1 MTIFKKWEVFM
12 TTWIQKVSTSVSTSL
27 VLAMVAL
34 LLPQAGFAQESRMT
48 TEYNLQQN
56 GIGLHGY
63 DPVAVFPEGGG
74 QPQMGV
80 PQFSLNYEG
89 VTYMFASCEHME
101 MFKAAPQKY
110 EPTYGGWCAYAMASG
125 SKVDIQ
131 PTLFTIHGNRA
142 HYFVAARAKAN
153 FDRDVAGYEMRADS
167 NWKQI
172 SGEEPRQ

>member
-1 MTIFKKWEVFM
+1 MN
-12 TTWIQKVSTSVSTSL
+12 SL
-27 VLAMVAL
+27 VTRFL
-34 LLPQAGFAQESRMT
+34 LLSSVAALSLAAPQTVQAQDQAQAQATRATS
-48 TEYNLQQN
+48 EYNLAS

-74 QPQMGV
+74 KPMAGLA
-80 PQFSLNYEG
+80 QFSLAYNG
-89 VTYMFASCEHME
+89 VTYMFANCENRE
-101 MFKAAPQKY
+101 MFKTAPQKY
-110 EPTYGGWCAYAMASG
+110 EPSYGGWCAYAMASG

-153 FDRDVAGYEMRADS
+153 FDSEVDVYETRADA

-172 SGEEPRQ
+172 SGEDARK